1 MFFRKQK
8 SAGVEDRL
16 EPASPAELPEA
27 TVVAAG
33 TRVDGN
39 IDCEGDLHVEGMVRG
54 AVRAL
59 RLVIGPEGAID
70 GQVAADDITVRGFIK
85 GPVHTRHIHLE
96 ADSTVE
102 GDISTETIAI
112 DTGARLS
119 GAVWQEQEDA
129 AEVISANGTANGAAA
144 HDEDWQPE
152 NGDEPEFRPVSGIR
166 PGLNGSAR

>member
-1 MFFRKQK
+1 MFFKKQK
-8 SAGVEDRL
+8 SAGHEDRL
-16 EPASPAELPEA
+16 EPASPADMPEA

-39 IDCEGDLHVEGMVRG
+39 IDCEGDLQVDGMVRG

-112 DTGARLS
+112 ETGARLS

-129 AEVISANGTANGAAA
+129 AEAVHANGTPHNSALDAG
-144 HDEDWQPE
+144 DW
-152 NGDEPEFRPVSGIR
+152 EPETPEEEGFRPLSGIR
-166 PGLNGSAR
+166 NGFNGSSR

>member
-1 MFFRKQK
+1 MFFKKQK
-8 SAGVEDRL
+8 SAGHEDRL
-16 EPASPAELPEA
+16 EPASPADMPEA

-39 IDCEGDLHVEGMVRG
+39 IDCEGDLQVDGMVRG

-112 DTGARLS
+112 ETGARLS

-129 AEVISANGTANGAAA
+129 AEVTDANGTAHAAA
-144 HDEDWQPE
+144 PSAEDWEPE
-152 NGDEPEFRPVSGIR
+152 ERAEHEFRPVSSLR
-166 PGLNGSAR
+166 TGLNGSAR

>member
-8 SAGVEDRL
+8 SAGLEDRL
-16 EPASPAELPEA
+16 EPAAPAELTEA

-39 IDCEGDLHVEGMVRG
+39 IDCEGDLHVEGTVRG

-59 RLVIGPEGAID
+59 RLVIGPEGAIE
-70 GQVAADDITVRGFIK
+70 GQVAADDITVRGFVK

-96 ADSTVE
+96 ADSAVE

-129 AEVISANGTANGAAA
+129 AEVIHANGTAHGAAPEGLDWEA
-144 HDEDWQPE
+144 EEPEDK
-152 NGDEPEFRPVSGIR
+152 EFRPLSGIR
-166 PGLNGSAR
+166 PGINGSAR